1 MTTFF
6 AVPRLVSCFVLTAAI
21 LLTAQIA
28 PAQEKDDNEKTGEQA
43 GEAFRQALERVMIPK
58 SRLTNGPQ
66 VRRAFRETIAPTTE
80 ATVRVKCDGKD
91 AALGGIVGPDGWIV
105 TKASQL
111 EGQVT
116 CRLKDGRELDARIVG
131 VDREYDLAA
140 LKVAAK
146 DLPTVD
152 MLRDIDGD
160 VGQWVATVG
169 IDNDPVAVGVMSVDT
184 RRIRHQPGIL
194 GVQLDQ
200 VKEGARIVKV
210 FPDTGAADAGM
221 LVNDIVTA
229 VNDTPTPSREK
240 LIGEIKKFSPGDD
253 VELTVLRGGKK
264 IKLKAVLTG
273 QPEGMEP
280 LNRRDYQNS
289 LGSELSQ
296 RRFGF
301 PKAFQHDTVLKVTDC
316 GGPIVN
322 LDGKVVGFN
331 VSRSGRTESYAI
343 PCNVLVTRLIDMV
356 NGSLTPRED
365 EDLTAPVEPIEDE
378 ADADEASAE
387 AEE

>member
-1 MTTFF
+1 V
-6 AVPRLVSCFVLTAAI
+6 AV
-21 LLTAQIA
+21 AQQNNDEA
-28 PAQEKDDNEKTGEQA
+28 GKA
-43 GEAFRQALERVMIPK
+43 GEAFREALDRVMIPK

-66 VRRAFRETIAPTTE
+66 VRRAFREAVADTAL
-80 ATVRVKCDGKD
+80 ATVRVRCDGKD

-105 TKASQL
+105 SKASQL
-111 EGQVT
+111 SGQVT
-116 CRLKDGRELDARIVG
+116 CRLKDGRELDARVVG
-131 VDREYDLAA
+131 VDREYDLAM

-146 DLPTVD
+146 ELPVVD
-152 MLRDIDGD
+152 MLRDTDGD

-169 IDNDPVAVGVMSVDT
+169 IDDDPVAVGVLSVDT

-210 FPDTGAADAGM
+210 FPDTAAANAGI
-221 LVNDIVTA
+221 LVNDIISA
-229 VNDTPTPSREK
+229 VNGTETANREA
-240 LIGEIKKFSPGDD
+240 LVQEIRKYSPGDE
-253 VELTVLRGGKK
+253 VELGVIRDGKEMTL
-264 IKLKAVLTG
+264 IAILTG

-280 LNRRDYQNS
+280 TNRRDYQNS

-301 PKAFQHDTVLKVTDC
+301 PHAFQHDTVLKVTDC
-316 GGPIVN
+316 GGPLVN

-343 PCNVLVTRLIDMV
+343 PCNVVVTRLFDMMS
-356 NGSLTPRED
+356 GAMAPRQN
-365 EDLTAPVEPIEDE
+365 EDLTKPLEPMPD
-378 ADADEASAE
+378 E
-387 AEE
+387 AEEQASTEASE